1 VLEGFLLRLA
11 QAPDRNRLVL
21 KGGVLLAAYHLRR
34 PTADIDIAAIR
45 VPNELPAVRQL
56 VVDVAGFALPAQL
69 DDGLSFDL
77 SAVRAEAI
85 REEDVYGGVLVRL
98 RASLAT
104 AREPFHVDVN
114 VGDPIWPAPREISL
128 PRLLDQ
134 EPIRLMGYSM
144 EMILAEKVVT
154 SIQRGQAN
162 TRWRDFADIYLLT
175 GRHAFRAGQVRQA
188 LQAVANH
195 RNVEL
200 MGIRGAL
207 TGYAEI
213 SQSRWAAWRSKLQLT
228 TTLPTEFAE
237 VLESLRRFA
246 EPILTGSVADPA
258 TWDPVQGKWN
268 HERSTFPGT

>member
-1 VLEGFLLRLA
+1 MLEGFLLRLA

-34 PTADIDIAAIR
+34 QTADIDIAAIR

-213 SQSRWAAWRSKLQLT
+213 SQSRWAAMAQQT
-228 TTLPTEFAE
+228 
-237 VLESLRRFA
+237 
-246 EPILTGSVADPA
+246 
-258 TWDPVQGKWN
+258 PVDDHTPN
-268 HERSTFPGT
+268 RIR